1 MDVITK
7 YLNRIAYKFP
17 KGYPDMNNDQDVL
30 LLETLIS
37 EFIGEKFSIKESNT
51 ADEAIEI
58 LKKELGLKDE
68 DFIKSSGV
76 EYKVLFDGPNSN
88 RVDLIKSMKV
98 LDNFTYDPNNRAS
111 SMGAVLYDK
120 IRFVIKPRNK
130 QGRQSAGMGNED
142 DFVNQIAPYFEN
154 GPLNIIFQ
162 SPDTSLIQNRVEEVI
177 ATGYDTKDTKKAD
190 VILKGS
196 KMYPISMKKNNA
208 GFWESADTRYKDIV
222 MKLSKKIKEREFA
235 PNLVFKPFINKLGVE
250 KKGIN
255 IMWDE
260 VNNKK
265 VTGVIVNDLPNDEA
279 EDIIFGTDNAKV
291 VYQSFDTV
299 DPEQIYKLKGDTLTV
314 KVTKILEDMDDVKK
328 YQLQPVLNIRQDS
341 TRSSTGGIRST
352 VVPYNKA
359 FKDGTLTGDKIELS
373 YNEIMK

>member
-1 MDVITK
+1 MSIFDKFFTK
-7 YLNRIAYKFP
+7 FSYKFD

-30 LLETLIS
+30 LLESLIS
-37 EFIGEKFSIKESNT
+37 EVIGEKFSLEEANT
-51 ADEAIEI
+51 ADEAIKI
-58 LKKELGLKDE
+58 LKTKLGLKDE

-88 RVDLIKSMKV
+88 RVDLIKRMKA
-98 LDNFTYDPNNRAS
+98 LDNFTYDPDNRAS

-142 DFVNQIAPYFEN
+142 DFVSQVTPYLEN
-154 GPLNIIFQ
+154 GPLNIIFK
-162 SPDTSLIQNRVEEVI
+162 SPDTSLIQNKIKEVI

-208 GFWESADTRYKDIV
+208 GFWESADTRYKDII
-222 MKLSKKIKEREFA
+222 MKLSKKIKEGDFA
-235 PNLVFKPFINKLGVE
+235 PNLVFKPFINKLGIE

-255 IMWDE
+255 VMWDD

-265 VTGVIVNDLPNDEA
+265 VTGVIVNELPNDEA

-299 DPEQIYKLKGDTLTV
+299 DPEQIYELNGDNLTI
-314 KVTKILEDMDDVKK
+314 KVTKILEDMNDVKK

>member
-1 MDVITK
+1 MSIFDK
-7 YLNRIAYKFP
+7 FFNKFAYKFD

-30 LLETLIS
+30 LLESYIS
-37 EFIGEKFSIKESNT
+37 KVLGEKFNLQEANT

-58 LKKELGLKDE
+58 LKKDLGLKDE
-68 DFIKSSGV
+68 DFIKKSGV

-88 RVDLIKSMKV
+88 RVDLIKRMKV
-98 LDNFTYDPNNRAS
+98 LDNFTYDPDNKAS

-130 QGRQSAGMGNED
+130 QGRQSAGVGSED
-142 DFVNQIAPYFEN
+142 DFVNQITPYFEN
-154 GPLNIIFQ
+154 GPLNVIFQ
-162 SPDTSLIQNRVEEVI
+162 SPDASLIQNKIKEVI
-177 ATGYDTKDTKKAD
+177 ATGYNTKDTKKAD

-196 KMYPISMKKNNA
+196 KMYPVSMKKNNA

-265 VTGVIVNDLPNDEA
+265 VTGVIVNELPNDEA
-279 EDIIFGTDNAKV
+279 ENIIFGTDNAKV
-291 VYQSFDTV
+291 IYQSFDTV
-299 DPEQIYKLKGDTLTV
+299 DPEQIYELNGDTLTV
-314 KVTKILEDMDDVKK
+314 KVTKILENMDDVKK

-359 FKDGTLTGDKIELS
+359 FKNDTLTGDKIELS